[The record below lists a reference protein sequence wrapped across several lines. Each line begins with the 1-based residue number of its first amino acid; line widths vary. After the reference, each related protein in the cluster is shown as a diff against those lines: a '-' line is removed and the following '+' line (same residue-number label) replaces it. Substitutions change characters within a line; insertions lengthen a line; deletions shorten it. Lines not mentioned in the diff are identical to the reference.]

1 MKLDTE
7 GFGRILAQVAKQV
20 IIQRVREAE
29 RGIVFDE
36 YKDRKGE
43 VVNGIVRR
51 FEKGSLIVDLGRAE
65 AVLPAKEQVQ
75 RESYRPGDRIRAYVI
90 DVNKEA
96 KGPQIILSRASIEL
110 LEQALRVR
118 SARDLRGHR
127 HDRVRGARSR
137 ACARRSPSASRDSD
151 VDPVGACVGMK
162 GSRVQSV
169 VQELRGERI
178 DIVPWSP
185 DPARYV
191 CSALSPA
198 QVSKV
203 IIDEG
208 AKSMDVIVPDD
219 QLSLAI
225 GRKGQNVRLAVQL
238 TGWRI
243 DIKSE
248 SKMREIAAWLAQA
261 VSVVDGWGEPEAEIL
276 LNQGVTSLD
285 DLSQQPVELLM
296 QLPGIDEAGVH
307 RRCGSARRNWRPSSG
322 ASTPSASR
330 RKLPLR
336 RPPRCAALAG
346 TGGSAG
352 GVRRRDAE
360 HQQLLDP
367 QARRTKSRRMGT
379 TMAKIR
385 AYKIAEELGLDRN
398 ESGRARQVVG
408 RRGPGADGIARR
420 RRRRAAARAARRPR
434 ARCAGHRATRG
445 GPGRR
450 RGDPSAQACARA
462 GARAR
467 ACAGAGRG
475 AGCARSPRNRSSRP
489 EAAPLAEVHAEDS
502 AEATEAET
510 ESARS
515 RHRRWRS
522 SPRCD
527 TAAPIHGRRGARRRG
542 AARGPRGPTERPSD
556 WARRRPRRARARRRN
571 ASACAKS

>member
-1 MKLDTE
+1 MIPLKREIDQIAKDKGIDRKVIVGALEEAMLQAAHKKYGAEKELEARFNDETGEVEVFEFRTVVEVITDPDTQVLIAQARELDPE
-7 GFGRILAQVAKQV
+7 VESGDEIGVKMHSADFGRILAQVAKQV

-75 RESYRPGDRIRAYVI
+75 RESYRPGDRIRAYVA

-96 KGPQIILSRASIEL
+96 KGPQIILSRASIDL
-110 LEQALRVR
+110 LRKLFESEVPEIYEGIVTIESAAREPGVR
-118 SARDLRGHR
+118 SKIA
-127 HDRVRGARSR
+127 V
-137 ACARRSPSASRDSD
+137 ASRDSD

-162 GSRVQSV
+162 GSRVQAV

-203 IIDEG
+203 IIDEA

-248 SKMREIAAWLAQA
+248 SKMREVASWLAKA
-261 VSVVDGWGEPEAEIL
+261 ASVVEGWGEPEADIL

-285 DLSQQPVELLM
+285 DLAKCPVEMLM
-296 QLPGIDEAGVH
+296 QLPGIDEAGAKAVKLRAVELAEEQ
-307 RRCGSARRNWRPSSG
+307 RRVDAERV
-322 ASTPSASR
+322 AQEAAAAA
-330 RKLPLR
+330 
-336 RPPRCAALAG
+336 AALA
-346 TGGSAG
+346 
-352 GVRRRDAE
+352 
-360 HQQLLDP
+360 
-367 QARRTKSRRMGT
+367 
-379 TMAKIR
+379 
-385 AYKIAEELGLDRN
+385 
-398 ESGRARQVVG
+398 
-408 RRGPGADGIARR
+408 
-420 RRRRAAARAARRPR
+420 
-434 ARCAGHRATRG
+434 
-445 GPGRR
+445 
-450 RGDPSAQACARA
+450 
-462 GARAR
+462 
-467 ACAGAGRG
+467 
-475 AGCARSPRNRSSRP
+475 
-489 EAAPLAEVHAEDS
+489 
-502 AEATEAET
+502 AET
-510 ESARS
+510 SPES
-515 RHRRWRS
+515 S
-522 SPRCD
+522 S
-527 TAAPIHGRRGARRRG
+527 
-542 AARGPRGPTERPSD
+542 
-556 WARRRPRRARARRRN
+556 
-571 ASACAKS
+571 